1 MCRTSEPD
9 VPGTDAEG
17 SQSPAAG
24 PGTPA
29 RWHPRAVSSLWTG
42 LRAVLLAVDTVAA
55 LKQHEALAVMARAL
69 IAVGDMIADAGKHER
84 S

>member
-9 VPGTDAEG
+9 GPGADAGEEPR
-17 SQSPAAG
+17 SAG

-29 RWHPRAVSSLWTG
+29 GWHARDVSSWWTG
-42 LRAVLLAVDTVAA
+42 LRAVLLVVDTVAA
-55 LKQHEALAVMARAL
+55 LKQHEALAQWARAL
-69 IAVGDMIADAGKHER
+69 IAVGDMIVDAGKHER